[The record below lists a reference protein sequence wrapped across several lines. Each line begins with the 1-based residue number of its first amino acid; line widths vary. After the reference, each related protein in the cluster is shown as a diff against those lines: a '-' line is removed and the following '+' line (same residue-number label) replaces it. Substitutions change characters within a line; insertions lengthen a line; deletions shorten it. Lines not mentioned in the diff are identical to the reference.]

1 MNEINRKRTNS
12 TNKPEQ
18 NTTTNK
24 STPNSVSTKGS
35 AIIVGKTFGRSQ
47 NFKEKSCQDQNKS
60 WSNNWRYYWLLP
72 SIRKKSDFSACSFK
86 NKLLKNG
93 LGTLTKVRKVVTT
106 VEEMVKEIKIESG
119 FSSII
124 DWGDT
129 EKTEKV
135 VAINDKL

>member
-1 MNEINRKRTNS
+1 M
-12 TNKPEQ
+12 
-18 NTTTNK
+18 
-24 STPNSVSTKGS
+24 
-35 AIIVGKTFGRSQ
+35 
-47 NFKEKSCQDQNKS
+47 
-60 WSNNWRYYWLLP
+60 
-72 SIRKKSDFSACSFK
+72 DFFACSLK

-93 LGTLTKVRKVVTT
+93 LGTLTKVRKVAT

-124 DWGDT
+124 DWGDV